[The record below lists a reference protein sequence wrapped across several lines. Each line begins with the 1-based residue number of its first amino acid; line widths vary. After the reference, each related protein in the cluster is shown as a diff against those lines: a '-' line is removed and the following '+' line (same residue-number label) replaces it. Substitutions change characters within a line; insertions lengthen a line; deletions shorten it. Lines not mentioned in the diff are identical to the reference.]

1 MEQKKLTLEEFN
13 EYKNKLAAMI
23 AELETVNE
31 QNEDNEDFDEEKA
44 EQEFMEKYFSLQSEL
59 LSYDLS
65 DIPFEAWEDMAI
77 AGFDEHIA
85 DFSKTKANID
95 FELLS
100 LEGDDFKY
108 NFKGCN
114 VKNVE
119 AEHCN
124 KEMFDEATINKYPD
138 LFLSDQ
144 FDKDFENKYYTKTLT
159 IEDLSSLSSEQ
170 LEELKNKNLLNRF
183 EYITGSLIDKVGLQK
198 AVQLYH
204 FSKKDYQAV
213 YEIEEYT
220 HRLGFCC
227 DNLDLINEFDE
238 RISSVDVSEIK
249 KEYYSYIANAVLN
262 SRSINIGKLPE
273 SFVKENSDILLTG
286 DNIPN
291 DLRQRYYAKELTVYD
306 VLNNISLF
314 KNIPIDKFCK
324 DDKIQDLSKA
334 LSGGTRLQQCLEAY
348 PKLFNYIIKGN
359 LSREFLTYF
368 DTDSV
373 DFSDNTHFKEQLGKS
388 LSSFFEKFN
397 ELKNKEQLM
406 LYDPSLFEL
415 DENQKLVFDTF
426 NLKNIKKMEKENNF
440 FFNDQNSY
448 NKPLLNQFANFFKNY
463 NQTYLAENGIDF
475 KNGTLNYQD
484 FLNQLA
490 KCFNYMRK
498 ERLITDYSTIYD
510 HIQGEFRNNYP
521 EIFIDSNAPETL
533 KKAFYSQTLSL
544 YNLYKHPEYYHYLL
558 NKNLAEGIDHIP
570 KLRTSIVDSEG
581 YPSFKDTNFI
591 QEYTSRYGNEKFLQ
605 LVSKY
610 GNFLAD
616 LEISNENGE
625 IESEQEI
632 EKAIRNAIYDKI
644 TDPMI
649 DRIDYSNLENNP
661 EFVSEHPE
669 IFIDAN
675 TPETL
680 KKDFYSQNLT
690 FKTLYEHPEYYH
702 YLQNKRLSL
711 AMGSF
716 RRYGLSLEVASHK
729 YTNFVQ
735 EYTSRYGNEKFF
747 QLISKYGNF
756 FGELSIS
763 SRNGEIE
770 SEQEIEKSI
779 RDAVYGKIARC
790 GVDYSNLENNQE
802 FVSEHPEIF
811 LKENVPLEIK
821 KKFYSRSLSM
831 ADFVQNPNLVDILN
845 NTNVVFGFPFEYM
858 FTNELFAEK
867 DFKTA
872 NLKRFK
878 IISEMAQIEAR
889 KLREK
894 YKIYIKKHKDN
905 LNMETLS
912 SLKNVL
918 KRVEYSN
925 SSELRSFRDNFAEK
939 LLNLD
944 DPIAG
949 LEKIEKVFI
958 QNNLPFFAKMFLSF
972 QHIYPDFTKGNVFN
986 FSDTSRIAPQLKDQ
1000 SLPDIGY
1007 HLTPVEKRFR
1017 IIYNDLLRITYRSG
1031 SLDLMEYLHQLETG
1045 NDLFINYMN
1054 NGFKQDNFSK
1064 EDKQTFDVFMSHLE
1078 TMYENLS
1085 KEDIHDLPLE
1095 EKSKILYKTFEPNAR
1110 YDFKD
1115 RVVRTFCYS
1124 AGITTFNQLKE
1135 LVISSKKEA
1144 DERGRKYAEELSNK
1158 PFEFE
1163 EGDFFRGMGDFES
1176 LSGSLAIGNVCKEQ
1190 LISIKQTSDTDR
1202 TPLDIDI
1209 TLVNNKPS
1217 DIYHAVN
1224 DTPTGFGFGNVY
1236 QIIKKDNPNFVITRD
1251 KDGNLTNEPYNPL
1264 KAELF
1269 GTHIKETGAGYETH
1283 WGARTGVAMTDIDYL
1298 LYKQDRIIDRNKPYD
1313 ENGDVN
1319 YTKVDS
1325 NIEINSQEKKD
1336 YELDLDIIKYE
1347 IAKNGFYLPVID
1359 FSGKLI
1365 YSVEEYENIRNMM
1378 QGLSH
1383 YGVSEYKLS
1392 DHLNLPECPISSE
1405 LTLPSSEW
1413 ISSQLKETNQET
1425 VIKREKIKQVLKPVF
1440 DEFNLSIKEEIDGDL
1455 TPGSVEFI
1463 DTGSTGRGTNKPHD
1477 GDFDFL
1483 LRLDNDLLLDFDKQN
1498 RFMARLREVI
1508 ETYPHSNESFTT
1520 DNGDFRY
1527 KKVKLDEET
1536 TIDLDLSFV
1545 GKTNKVMYSSDMCV
1559 KDRLAT
1565 IKKQY
1570 PEQYDLVVANII
1582 QAKMFLK
1589 SQGVYKPF
1597 RSDKTQGGLGGI
1609 GVENWILQHGGS
1621 FLDAAI
1627 SFVQASEGKDFAQF
1641 KKDYQIWDFG
1651 ANHFAD
1657 RKISNSNELYKK
1669 IDAYPYD
1676 NFVAKNM
1683 SEAGYNKMRQ
1693 ALKQFL
1699 NSYTIVNNQNYSI
1712 ETENDISIVR

>member
-13 EYKNKLAAMI
+13 EYKNKLTTI
-23 AELETVNE
+23 KTEAETMYE
-31 QNEDNEDFDEEKA
+31 QIKDNEDFDEEKYEKEA
-44 EQEFMEKYFSLQSEL
+44 FEKYFSIQSEL

-65 DIPFEAWEDMAI
+65 SIPFEAWQ
-77 AGFDEHIA
+77 GFEIFSDETHA
-85 DFSKTKANID
+85 VDFSKTKANID
-95 FELLS
+95 FGLVEYY
-100 LEGDDFKY
+100 GNG
-108 NFKGCN
+108 NFRGCN
-114 VKNVE
+114 VKNLDE
-119 AEHCN
+119 IRELLNPSA
-124 KEMFDEATINKYPD
+124 FDEQTIQTNSA
-138 LFLSDQ
+138 LFLTDS
-144 FDKDFENKYYTKTLT
+144 FSSEFKDKYYNHSLT
-159 IEDLSSLSSEQ
+159 ISDLANLTLQQ
-170 LEELKNKNLLNRF
+170 LEELKQKNFRVHLAYRSYSGLML
-183 EYITGSLIDKVGLQK
+183 ETLGLDKVI
-198 AVQLYH
+198 QLYNH
-204 FSKKDYQAV
+204 SEQEYEAIRQIFDMDYSW
-213 YEIEEYT
+213 
-220 HRLGFCC
+220 R
-227 DNLDLINEFDE
+227 N
-238 RISSVDVSEIK
+238 ISSRNDNTPTFDQFLEQIK
-249 KEYYSYIANAVLN
+249 NAKVNNIKNVCFDFVRQQIENTNLWIRQENFPELFVNENADIFLVNAN
-262 SRSINIGKLPE
+262 IPDE
-273 SFVKENSDILLTG
+273 VKE
-286 DNIPN
+286 
-291 DLRQRYYAKELTVYD
+291 RYFNRNLE
-306 VLNNISLF
+306 
-314 KNIPIDKFCK
+314 
-324 DDKIQDLSKA
+324 IQDLLNYPETFQNISVDYFMRRSYISQFVRGNYGMGKFQELVQKHSDVFTHMQQEGEFDQFNQFLKRKKDLESAFTEA
-334 LSGGTRLQQCLEAY
+334 LKNYLSTHGVLAQFKVTREGQTTYVLPEWLSSMNFQVVEKLNTANDLLQC
-348 PKLFNYIIKGN
+348 
-359 LSREFLTYF
+359 
-368 DTDSV
+368 TDSV
-373 DFSDNTHFKEQLGKS
+373 FVLDNSQRLVLDTLGI
-388 LSSFFEKFN
+388 
-397 ELKNKEQLM
+397 
-406 LYDPSLFEL
+406 D
-415 DENQKLVFDTF
+415 
-426 NLKNIKKMEKENNF
+426 NIKRLEQETGFFSHKGYEWSWDLEMFNAFSSYFHIHHPDSLLKLGIDFKDGALTYKEF
-440 FFNDQNSY
+440 
-448 NKPLLNQFANFFKNY
+448 LNQFANCLDN
-463 NQTYLAENGIDF
+463 
-475 KNGTLNYQD
+475 
-484 FLNQLA
+484 
-490 KCFNYMRK
+490 MRK
-498 ERLITDYSTIYD
+498 NNVFTDFADYD
-510 HIQGEFRNNYP
+510 WIQGEFRNNHP
-521 EIFIDSNAPETL
+521 EIFIDLNAPDEL
-533 KKAFYSQTLSL
+533 KKAFYRNRL
-544 YNLYKHPEYYHYLL
+544 YPEFLYQHKEYISYLI
-558 NKNLAEGIDHIP
+558 NKNLSNTIRANIKLNIPGLVDNQGQMMPNSVSFID
-570 KLRTSIVDSEG
+570 
-581 YPSFKDTNFI
+581 
-591 QEYTSRYGNEKFLQ
+591 EYVSRYGNEKL
-605 LVSKY
+605 LKLISKY
-610 GNFLAD
+610 GGILSD
-616 LEISNENGE
+616 ITISSFHDE
-625 IESEQEI
+625 IENEQKI
-632 EKAIRNAIYDKI
+632 EKAIRDAIYDNI
-644 TDPMI
+644 TKEN
-649 DRIDYSNLENNP
+649 IDYSDLENNP
-661 EFVSEHPE
+661 EFVSE
-669 IFIDAN
+669 
-675 TPETL
+675 
-680 KKDFYSQNLT
+680 Y
-690 FKTLYEHPEYYH
+690 
-702 YLQNKRLSL
+702 
-711 AMGSF
+711 
-716 RRYGLSLEVASHK
+716 
-729 YTNFVQ
+729 
-735 EYTSRYGNEKFF
+735 
-747 QLISKYGNF
+747 
-756 FGELSIS
+756 
-763 SRNGEIE
+763 
-770 SEQEIEKSI
+770 
-779 RDAVYGKIARC
+779 
-790 GVDYSNLENNQE
+790 
-802 FVSEHPEIF
+802 PEIF

-878 IISEMAQIEAR
+878 VISEMAQIEDYQ
-889 KLREK
+889 LREK
-894 YKIYIKKHKDN
+894 FKVYIKKHKDN
-905 LNMETLS
+905 FNMETLS
-912 SLKNVL
+912 SLKTVL

-925 SSELRSFRDNFAEK
+925 SSELRSFKDNFAEK

-1000 SLPDIGY
+1000 SLPAIGY
-1007 HLTPVEKRFR
+1007 HLTPLEKRFR

-1031 SLDLMEYLHQLETG
+1031 SLDLMEYLNQLEIG
-1045 NDLFINYMN
+1045 NDLFINYIN
-1054 NGFKQDNFSK
+1054 NGYKQNNFSK

-1085 KEDIHDLPLE
+1085 KKEIHNLPLE

-1124 AGITTFNQLKE
+1124 AGITTFSQLKE

-1144 DERGRKYAEELSNK
+1144 DERGRKYAEELESH

-1163 EGDFFRGMGDFES
+1163 KGDFVRGMGDFES

-1190 LISIKQTSDTDR
+1190 LISIKQTSDTDT

-1224 DTPTGFGFGNVY
+1224 DTPTGFGFGNVF

-1251 KDGNLTNEPYNPL
+1251 KDGNLTNESYNPL

-1269 GTHIKETGAGYETH
+1269 GTHIKETGEGYETH

-1298 LYKQDRIIDRNKPYD
+1298 LYKQDRIIDGDKPYD
-1313 ENGDVN
+1313 ESGNVN
-1319 YTKVDS
+1319 YIKLAANPETNTQGKNDDEV
-1325 NIEINSQEKKD
+1325 
-1336 YELDLDIIKYE
+1336 DLDIIKYE
-1347 IAKNGFYLPVID
+1347 IAKNGYYLPVID

-1365 YSVEEYENIRNMM
+1365 YPVEEYENIRNMM

-1392 DHLNLPECPISSE
+1392 DHLNLPECSISSE

-1413 ISSQLKETNQET
+1413 ISSQLKETDQET

-1483 LRLDNDLLLDFDKQN
+1483 LRLDNDLLLDSN
-1498 RFMARLREVI
+1498 RKNKFMARLREVI
-1508 ETYPHSNESFTT
+1508 ETYPHSDESFTT
-1520 DNGDFRY
+1520 GNGDFRY

-1582 QAKMFLK
+1582 QAKLFLK

-1621 FLDAAI
+1621 FIDAAT
-1627 SFVQASEGKDFAQF
+1627 SFVQASEGKEFQEF

-1657 RKISNSNELYKK
+1657 RKNIDFNPTLYQK

-1676 NFVAKNM
+1676 NFVTKNM

-1712 ETENDISIVR
+1712 ETENNNSITR